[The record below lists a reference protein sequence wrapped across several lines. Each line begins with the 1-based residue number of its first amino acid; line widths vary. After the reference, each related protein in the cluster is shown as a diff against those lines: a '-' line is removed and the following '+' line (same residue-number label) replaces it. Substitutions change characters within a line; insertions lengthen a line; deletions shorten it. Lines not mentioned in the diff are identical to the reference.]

1 MMSNE
6 VYDLVIVGAG
16 IVGITTAYEYQN
28 RFPQKKILIIEKEAK
43 VSTHQTKRNS
53 GVIHSGIYYKPN
65 SLKAKNCLLGYQL
78 LLEFAKKNKINH
90 QITGKLIVAISEN
103 QIESLN
109 RLFEYGQSNGIKN
122 IRLIDRDEIKEI
134 EPNCTNAI
142 KAIFVP
148 QTGIINYNQVA
159 KKLIN
164 ILKSKGVVLQLNTK
178 LLKIHDKRCQLDLI
192 TNNSE
197 LVAKN
202 LVLCC
207 GVYSDK
213 FLSYKFKKNYR
224 ILPFKGEYYN
234 VIKNKN
240 NLIKGLIYPVPDL
253 NFPFLGVHLTKT
265 IDGNIEAGPNAVL
278 SLSRE
283 GYKKLSFNF
292 NDIINIFTWRG
303 FWLFAIKYWKV
314 GLFEMARSFSKRKF
328 TESLKELVPGIKKEF
343 LIEGKTGIRAQI
355 ITRNGELYDDFLL
368 DKNERILN
376 VINAPSPAATSSF
389 AIARE
394 IINRLEK

>member
-1 MMSNE
+1 MSE
-6 VYDLVIVGAG
+6 DIYDLVVVGAG
-16 IVGITTAYEYQN
+16 IIGITTAYEYQN
-28 RFPQKKILIIEKEAK
+28 RFPQKKILIIEKESK

-53 GVIHSGIYYKPN
+53 GVIHSGIYYKPD

-90 QITGKLIVAISEN
+90 QITGKLIVAINEN
-103 QIESLN
+103 QIVGLI
-109 RLFEYGQSNGIKN
+109 RLYEYGQSNGIKD
-122 IRLIDRDEIKEI
+122 IKLIDSDEIKKI

-148 QTGIINYNQVA
+148 QSGIINYNEVA

-164 ILKSKGVVLQLNTK
+164 NIESKGVVLKLNTK
-178 LLKIHDKRCQLDLI
+178 LVRIQDKTCKL
-192 TNNSE
+192 E
-197 LVAKN
+197 LTTSSGKLATKN

-234 VIKNKN
+234 LVKHKNH
-240 NLIKGLIYPVPDL
+240 LVKGLIYPVPDL
-253 NFPFLGVHLTKT
+253 NFPFLGVHLTKN

-292 NDIINIFTWRG
+292 YDVINIISWRG
-303 FWLFAIKYWKV
+303 FWLFAIKYWKI

-328 TESLKELVPGIKKEF
+328 TESLKELVPEIKKEF

-355 ITRNGELYDDFLL
+355 ITRNGELYDDFLI

-394 IINRLEK
+394 IINQLEK

>member
-1 MMSNE
+1 MDLIFQLVNHDE
-6 VYDLVIVGAG
+6 DEKYDLVVVGAG
-16 IVGITTAYEYQN
+16 IVGISTAYEYQN
-28 RFPQKKILIIEKEAK
+28 RFPQKKLLIIEKESE

-78 LLEFAKKNKINH
+78 LLDFAKKNKINH
-90 QITGKLIVAISEN
+90 CITGKLIVAIREK
-103 QIESLN
+103 QIDGLIK
-109 RLFEYGQSNGIKN
+109 LFEYGQSNGIKG
-122 IRLIDRDEIKEI
+122 IRLIDSKEIKKI

-148 QTGIINYNQVA
+148 QSGIINYNEVA

-164 ILKSKGVVLQLNTK
+164 NIKSRGVVLKLNTK
-178 LLKIHDKRCQLDLI
+178 LLKINNKTYQLDLI
-192 TNNSE
+192 TNNGK
-197 LVAKN
+197 LIAKN

-213 FLSYKFKKNYR
+213 FLSHKFKKNYR

-234 VIKNKN
+234 LIKNKN
-240 NLIKGLIYPVPDL
+240 HLVNGLIYPVPDL

-292 NDIINIFTWRG
+292 FDVINIISWRG
-303 FWLFAIKYWKV
+303 FWLFAIKYWKI
-314 GLFEMARSFSKRKF
+314 GLFEMARSFFKKKIYRIIKR
-328 TESLKELVPGIKKEF
+328 I
-343 LIEGKTGIRAQI
+343 
-355 ITRNGELYDDFLL
+355 
-368 DKNERILN
+368 
-376 VINAPSPAATSSF
+376 SSG
-389 AIARE
+389 
-394 IINRLEK
+394 N

>member
-1 MMSNE
+1 MISNE
-6 VYDLVIVGAG
+6 LYDLVVVGAG

-28 RFPQKKILIIEKEAK
+28 RFPHKKILIIEKESK

-78 LLEFAKKNKINH
+78 LLEFAKKNKINY

-103 QIESLN
+103 QMESLN
-109 RLFEYGQSNGIKN
+109 RLFEYGQSNGIKD
-122 IRLIDRDEIKEI
+122 IRLIDSDEIKEI

-178 LLKIHDKRCQLDLI
+178 LLKIHHKRCQIDLI
-192 TNNSE
+192 TNHSKFS
-197 LVAKN
+197 AKN

-213 FLSYKFKKNYR
+213 FLSNKFKKNYR

-234 VIKNKN
+234 LNKN

-292 NDIINIFTWRG
+292 NDIINIFSWRG

-394 IINRLEK
+394 IINQLEK